1 MNANPSGRV
10 LLVVMARWVPEW
22 RRHRCA
28 QDVIDHGL
36 HKHHRRPEMNRKTGM
51 NAGQILGM
59 TCGLQ
64 VVGLDIAKLVFQMH
78 TVDMA
83 TGEIANVQIKRAKVL
98 EHFANR
104 APCLIGMEACGGAHH
119 WARALQALG
128 HTVRLLHAKA
138 VRPFVSGN
146 KTDAA
151 DARAIWL
158 AVQQPGTKCVGVKSL
173 AQQATLTLHRQRE
186 LLMKMRTM
194 QTNALRGLLY
204 EFGAVFAKGTKV
216 MLGEV
221 EAALEALSNKL
232 PQMVADSLREQVLR
246 IKALGEDIAAIEKRL
261 ALQLR
266 QDADMRRIAD
276 IPGVGVLTATA
287 AIATMGDP
295 RAFGSARQFCA
306 WLGLVPKQW
315 GTGGKVRLQG
325 ISKRGDAYVRTLLIH
340 GARSVLMHAKE
351 PGPWLEQIK
360 ARRPANVVVVAQ
372 AAKMARAI
380 WAVTA
385 RQQEY
390 QRGYRSVRPQAA

>member
-1 MNANPSGRV
+1 MSAEPFGSG
-10 LLVVMARWVPEW
+10 LAAQLARWVPEW
-22 RRHRCA
+22 VRHQCA
-28 QDVIDHGL
+28 QSVIDHGL
-36 HKHHRRPEMNRKTGM
+36 HKHHRRPDMNRKTGM
-51 NAGQILGM
+51 NAGQILG
-59 TCGLQ
+59 TIDGLQ
-64 VVGLDIAKLVFQMH
+64 VVGLDIAKQVFQMH
-78 TVDMA
+78 TVDMV
-83 TGEIANVQIKRAKVL
+83 TGEIVNVQIKRAKVL

-104 APCLIGMEACGGAHH
+104 APCLVGIEACGGAHH
-119 WARALQALG
+119 WARELSALG

-158 AVQQPGTKCVGVKSL
+158 AVQQPGTKCVGVKAL

-204 EFGAVFAKGTKV
+204 EFGAVFAKGTRV

-221 EAALEALSNKL
+221 EAALESLSNKL
-232 PQMVADSLREQVLR
+232 PQMVADSLREQVQR
-246 IKALGEDIAAIEKRL
+246 IKTLGEDIAAIDKRL

-266 QDADMRRIAD
+266 QDADMQRIAE

-295 RAFGSARQFCA
+295 RAFRSAREFCA

-325 ISKRGDAYVRTLLIH
+325 ISKRGDSYLRTLLIH
-340 GARSVLMHAKE
+340 GARSVLSHAKE
-351 PGPWLEQIK
+351 PGPWLEQIQ
-360 ARRPANVVVVAQ
+360 ARRPANVVIVAQ

-385 RQQEY
+385 KQQEY
-390 QRGYRSVRPQAA
+390 HRGYRSVRPQAA